1 MSVIVDT
8 TIPAKK
14 YKSKLKKIK
23 LVLFDVDGI
32 LTDGKVFYAGNEV
45 GFNRFFHILDGYGL
59 KMLKE
64 LGYIVGVITGGDSV
78 GVVKRFQLL
87 GITDLYMGNEDKV
100 KAYLDVKKKYNL
112 KDEEILYMADEFFDV
127 PLLRK
132 VGFAATVPHA
142 SVEVRKI
149 CDYVT
154 KRAGGEG
161 AAREVI
167 DMLRQA
173 QGKIPEIFHQKI

>member
-1 MSVIVDT
+1 MSFFVNT
-8 TIPAKK
+8 LIPAKK
-14 YKSKLKKIK
+14 YKAKLKKIK

-32 LTDGKVFYAGNEV
+32 LTDGKVYYAGGEV

-64 LGYIVGVITGGDSV
+64 LGYKVGIITGGDSI
-78 GVVKRFQLL
+78 GVLKRFQLL

-100 KAYLDVKKKYNL
+100 EAYNDVKKKYNL

-132 VGFAATVPHA
+132 VGFAVTVPHA
-142 SVEVRKI
+142 SIEVRKV

-161 AAREVI
+161 AAREMI
-167 DMLRQA
+167 DILRQS
-173 QGKIPEIFHQKI
+173 QGKVPEVYNQKI